1 MIKIWGRGLLDILN
15 VKVEVH
21 GDESPLNG
29 ALVVSNHLGVLDIL
43 VHSSLFGFRFAP
55 KSDIRSW
62 PFLGA
67 YVGLTYPIWVDR
79 GSKARSQELLAEFHD
94 TLTNGVSL
102 IVYPE
107 GTSSDG
113 KHGVLPFKSTPFE
126 AVVKGRLPVRP
137 VLTLYRVPATSNVE
151 PCWYGDMTLPPH
163 IWDLLSAPGIVAEIH
178 VLPEFKAPADMDRK
192 ALAEHVHALL
202 QAEYE
207 RVMAEREKTAPS
219 AKTPSAC

>member
-1 MIKIWGRGLLDILN
+1 MTFLVKLLRLLRLLAWLLYIGALSVPHYLRRDRWTAIREMCAMIKIWGRGLLDILN

-94 TLTNGVSL
+94 T
-102 IVYPE
+102 
-107 GTSSDG
+107 
-113 KHGVLPFKSTPFE
+113 
-126 AVVKGRLPVRP
+126 
-137 VLTLYRVPATSNVE
+137 
-151 PCWYGDMTLPPH
+151 
-163 IWDLLSAPGIVAEIH
+163 
-178 VLPEFKAPADMDRK
+178 
-192 ALAEHVHALL
+192 
-202 QAEYE
+202 
-207 RVMAEREKTAPS
+207 
-219 AKTPSAC
+219 